1 MNKPRSPTRWVLA
14 LAGVFALF
22 GLLMK
27 IADLQGRE
35 GGGRPAEDPDRMA
48 ARDPAPAGRIEH
60 RAAPGVWTDGDGR
73 APDAA
78 SGERKTDEPGPVGR
92 TAALDGSHFA
102 PRELPATG
110 SDEPR
115 FHRLPH
121 AHRGRNSGGVR
132 GRRNQGSLEVGAVGT
147 QDDPALG
154 AGMMRGNDGH
164 GAPGGAAAP
173 GAAPGTAPQQAA
185 AAPPQ
190 GGYDT
195 GDEGRYMLDQ
205 QIEVPDIG
213 KVATRAGTVSFW
225 LQPGWQEGNQDDASL
240 IELGDRMQIIKNVNF
255 LRFEFTDEAGGQG
268 GIGAPITDWKAGE
281 WHQVTT
287 TWAGNQFSLYL
298 DGQLVSQTTY
308 PGGPVQL
315 QPDSKLFI
323 GSDFPESRP
332 VAPGL
337 IGKVDVQGRPLPP
350 SEIARQYA
358 AAAGAGAGAKG
369 TGAPAPR
376 R

>member
-1 MNKPRSPTRWVLA
+1 MNEPRSTTHWVLA
-14 LAGVFALF
+14 LAGVLAVF

-27 IADLQGRE
+27 VADLQGHASP
-35 GGGRPAEDPDRMA
+35 GRPAAEPDRIA
-48 ARDPAPAGRIEH
+48 SRDTASPH
-60 RAAPGVWTDGDGR
+60 RAAPGVWTDDGGR

-78 SGERKTDEPGPVGR
+78 PDEHGSDAPGPVGR

-102 PRELPATG
+102 PRDLSATR
-110 SDEPR
+110 SEEPH
-115 FHRLPH
+115 FHHLPH
-121 AHRGRNSGGVR
+121 AHRGRDAGGAR
-132 GRRNQGSLEVGAVGT
+132 ARRNAPGLEAGAVGS

-154 AGMMRGNDGH
+154 TSAMRGQDAH
-164 GAPGGAAAP
+164 GAPGGAAGSATP
-173 GAAPGTAPQQAA
+173 PGTAPPTAQPGPNSVYQANDEN
-185 AAPPQ
+185 
-190 GGYDT
+190 GYA
-195 GDEGRYMLDQ
+195 LNQ

-213 KVATRAGTVSFW
+213 KIATRAGTVSFW
-225 LQPGWQEGNQDDASL
+225 LQPGWQQGNQDDASL
-240 IELGDRMQIIKNVNF
+240 IELGDSMQIIKNVNF
-255 LRFEFTDEAGGQG
+255 LRFEFTDQAGGQG

-332 VAPGL
+332 VAPGI
-337 IGKVDVQGRPLPP
+337 IGTVDVRGRPLPP
-350 SEIARQYA
+350 SEIFLQYA
-358 AAAGAGAGAKG
+358 TATNQGATPPGT
-369 TGAPAPR
+369 TGAR
-376 R
+376 H